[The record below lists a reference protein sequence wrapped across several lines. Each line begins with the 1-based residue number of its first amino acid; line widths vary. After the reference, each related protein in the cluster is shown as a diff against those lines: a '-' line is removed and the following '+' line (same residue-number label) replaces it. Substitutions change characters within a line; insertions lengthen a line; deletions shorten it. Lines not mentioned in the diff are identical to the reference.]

1 MDKNVNSEGGIGS
14 FSSFEYRLF
23 IEALG
28 PMLNEMA
35 TQGGGGGLIDQ
46 QVA

>member
-1 MDKNVNSEGGIGS
+1 MRTAKEEFCS
-14 FSSFEYRLF
+14 FSSFEYQLF

-35 TQGGGGGLIDQ
+35 TQGFFLIDQ